1 MQDPRMKK
9 KTVKE
14 GYGVAYL
21 RGGFRLLGVIV
32 IAIGGFCGGDG
43 DGINDGE
50 VFGGFLSLIL
60 SFSCFLFFFLYLFF
74 LSPSPI
80 YKFKINIF
88 FYLKTLLLFF
98 FPPSLSLY
106 FVSLTQVLL
115 FLALLF
121 IDKDKGFKTLIDG
134 MIMSLDF
141 LGSISIIHH
150 MVVTFSKTCL
160 N

>member
-1 MQDPRMKK
+1 MFVKIEKCRFTKWNWHDCKVSGNKLRIKNWVIALCMQDPRMKK
-9 KTVKE
+9 KTVKG

-21 RGGFRLLGVIV
+21 RGGFRLLGVMV
-32 IAIGGFCGGDG
+32 MAIGGFCGGDG

-88 FYLKTLLLFF
+88 FYLKTLLLLFSTLSFF
-98 FPPSLSLY
+98 VFCLSNSSPLVFCPSIY
-106 FVSLTQVLL
+106 RQR
-115 FLALLF
+115 
-121 IDKDKGFKTLIDG
+121 
-134 MIMSLDF
+134 
-141 LGSISIIHH
+141 
-150 MVVTFSKTCL
+150 
-160 N
+160 

>member
-1 MQDPRMKK
+1 MKK
-9 KTVKE
+9 KTVKG

-21 RGGFRLLGVIV
+21 RGGFRLLGVMV
-32 IAIGGFCGGDG
+32 MAIGGFCGGDG

-88 FYLKTLLLFF
+88 FYLKTLLLLFF
-98 FPPSLSLY
+98 STLSFFVFCLSNSSPLVFCPSIY
-106 FVSLTQVLL
+106 RQR
-115 FLALLF
+115 
-121 IDKDKGFKTLIDG
+121 
-134 MIMSLDF
+134 
-141 LGSISIIHH
+141 
-150 MVVTFSKTCL
+150 
-160 N
+160 